1 MVNRGTYPSHAT
13 GQGFESPMLVKRR
26 RLGREMGV
34 AARPVADLT
43 APLALGVAEVPAR
56 RSPRLSGRGSP
67 RGFVE
72 GYALSGRASA
82 CAQQPLMPCGH
93 PVNRGAYPPPATGR
107 GEKPRNCSIKK
118 APNRVPFC
126 MELTSHQLGKVLTGN
141 RVFCFYYV
149 HPKQMMK
156 RL

>member
-1 MVNRGTYPSHAT
+1 
-13 GQGFESPMLVKRR
+13 
-26 RLGREMGV
+26 MGV
-34 AARPVADLT
+34 AARPLADLT

-56 RSPRLSGRGSP
+56 RCPRLSGRGSP

-107 GEKPRNCSIKK
+107 GGE
-118 APNRVPFC
+118 ALEFAFPFFLRSRQAN
-126 MELTSHQLGKVLTGN
+126 MELHCNILDRSIFEIHFTIQEPVTSLVRGHGKRNTALEIKDLSSVQRASDRSVYT
-141 RVFCFYYV
+141 
-149 HPKQMMK
+149 
-156 RL
+156 